1 MKIERTKNTIS
12 GFAWGATGK
21 IVNMFIPFI
30 LRTVM
35 IYKLGV
41 EYLGLSSLFASVL
54 QVLSMSELG
63 FSYACV
69 YAMYKPIAEDDYKTV
84 GSILIYLKKIYFII
98 GMVLLVIGS
107 TFTPFLKYI
116 INGDI
121 PNDVN
126 IYILYGI
133 YLINS
138 SLSYFFFAYKS
149 SLLSALQ
156 CNNIIN
162 KVGLLTNTFLKVG
175 QCVVLLI
182 IPNYYVYVVLIP
194 LTTLLNNLIKSH
206 IVNQK
211 FSCYLVKEPIEDS
224 IRNDIKQKIVP
235 LIGIKI
241 STVLINAADT
251 LVISTFLGLKET
263 ALYNNYFF
271 IMSSV
276 QAIVYEIHSSM
287 LAGVGNSL
295 VVDNIDSI
303 RKKFEML
310 NFVNMWLVSFC
321 TICFVSL
328 YQPFMYVWVGNDM
341 MLSMGMAILF
351 SMYFFITTIQ
361 RIVIVYKD
369 AAGVWK
375 EDMIRCYASCAINI
389 ILNIISV
396 KYIGLY
402 GVIGSSVFV
411 GMFIDPWMARTVH
424 RVILKKSA
432 RQFYF
437 NFIKDIIVC
446 CISCFI
452 AYMICLK
459 IPYSWLGIILRTA
472 ICCIVGNIVL
482 TVVYHNDYRFTG
494 AKQWIQGLLRRFI
507 KCKR

>member
-21 IVNMFIPFI
+21 VVNMFLPFI

-41 EYLGLSSLFASVL
+41 EYLGLSSLFASIL

-84 GSILIYLKKIYFII
+84 GSILIYLKKIYFAI
-98 GMVLLVIGS
+98 GTILLVIGS
-107 TFTPFLKYI
+107 VFTPFLKYVI
-116 INGDI
+116 KGNI

-138 SLSYFFFAYKS
+138 ALSYFFFAYKS

-162 KVGLLTNTFLKVG
+162 KVGLLTNTLLKVG
-175 QCVVLLI
+175 QCAVLLI
-182 IPNYYVYVVLIP
+182 IPNYYVYVILIP
-194 LTTLLNNLIKSH
+194 VTTLLNNLIKSH
-206 IVNQK
+206 IVNRK
-211 FSCYLVKEPIEDS
+211 FASYLVKGAIDNS
-224 IRNDIKQKIVP
+224 IRDDIKQKIIP

-251 LVISTFLGLKET
+251 LVISIFLGLKET

-271 IMSSV
+271 VMSSV

-295 VVDNIDSI
+295 VVDELDSI
-303 RKKFEML
+303 RKRFEML
-310 NFVNMWLVSFC
+310 NFINMWLVSFC
-321 TICFVSL
+321 TTCFISL
-328 YQPFMYVWVGNDM
+328 YQPFMYVWVGSEM
-341 MLSMGMAILF
+341 MLPFGMSILF
-351 SMYFFITTIQ
+351 SMYFFVTTIQ
-361 RIVIVYKD
+361 RIIIVYKD

-389 ILNIISV
+389 ILNVISV

-424 RVILKKSA
+424 RIILKKTA
-432 RQFYF
+432 KQFYL
-437 NFIKDIIVC
+437 NFIKDIIAC
-446 CISCFI
+446 CMVCFI
-452 AYMICLK
+452 IYMTCLK
-459 IPYSWLGIILRTA
+459 IPYNWFGIILRVV

-482 TVVYHNDYRFTG
+482 IVIYHNDYRFTDS
-494 AKQWIQGLLRRFI
+494 KQWILGIAKRFI
-507 KCKR
+507 KDKR

>member
-12 GFAWGATGK
+12 GFVWGATGK

-41 EYLGLSSLFASVL
+41 EYLGLSSLFASIL

-84 GSILIYLKKIYFII
+84 GSILIYLKKIYFVI

-107 TFTPFLKYI
+107 MFTPFLKYV
-116 INGDI
+116 INGGI

-133 YLINS
+133 YLINAA
-138 SLSYFFFAYKS
+138 LSYFFFAYKS

-162 KVGLLTNTFLKVG
+162 KVGLFTNALLKVG
-175 QCVVLLI
+175 QCIILLI
-182 IPNYYVYVVLIP
+182 IPNYYVYVILIP

-206 IVNQK
+206 IVNRE
-211 FSCYLVKEPIEDS
+211 FSCYLVKEPIDDS

-271 IMSSV
+271 VMSSV
-276 QAIVYEIHSSM
+276 QSIVYEIHSSM

-295 VVDNIDSI
+295 VVDNIDNI
-303 RKKFEML
+303 RKKFEIL
-310 NFVNMWLVSFC
+310 NFINMWLVSFC

-328 YQPFMYVWVGNDM
+328 YQPFMYVWVGNKM
-341 MLSMGMAILF
+341 MLPVGMAVLF

-361 RIVIVYKD
+361 RIIIVYKD

-389 ILNIISV
+389 ILNIMSV

-437 NFIKDIIVC
+437 NFIKDTIIC

-452 AYMICLK
+452 TYTLCLK
-459 IPYSWLGIILRTA
+459 IPYSWLGIILRA
-472 ICCIVGNIVL
+472 IICCIVGNILLV
-482 TVVYHNDYRFTG
+482 VVYHKDYRFIS
-494 AKQWIQGLLRRFI
+494 AKRWLQGLIKRFI
-507 KCKR
+507 KCKG